1 MKNKMFLVA
10 VLATLAFAMFS
21 QSDFPLFL
29 LGFEIAL
36 EIALIVWTRTLRRY
50 IDKTMS
56 PPAPQAMR
64 EQEIPLEIS
73 LANRC
78 SFPVSEVKV
87 EVKCRDEYSGKV
99 ERLRGTAMLDGKD
112 ETMLRFILQTRHY
125 GLLTVWPEQ
134 IQIGDPLGIN
144 FAVSRFPKQLW
155 EVAVLPE
162 LVEAQDQP
170 AISGMAKR
178 PIEEGE
184 AAYGRGED
192 PSSAYELRAYQEG
205 ESLRNVHWKVTA
217 KTDELM
223 VKEFGKET
231 EPMSLVFLD
240 LDQGGKAYSR
250 KDWDAFL
257 EMVASFGAAQ
267 IQAGNHFEIFW
278 LDSQAQRCFVQVRTK
293 DDMKLALTTLLREK
307 PRSASAGEIAY
318 KEKLAH
324 EAYNAVVCI
333 NLWGE
338 ITREETAR

>member
-112 ETMLRFILQTRHY
+112 ETMLRFILQARHY
-125 GLLTVWPEQ
+125 GLLTVWSEQ

-170 AISGMAKR
+170 TISGMAKR